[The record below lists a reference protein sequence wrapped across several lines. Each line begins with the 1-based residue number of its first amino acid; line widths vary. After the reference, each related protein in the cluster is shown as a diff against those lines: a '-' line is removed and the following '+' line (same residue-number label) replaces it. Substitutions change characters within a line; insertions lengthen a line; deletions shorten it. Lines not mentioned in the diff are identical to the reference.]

1 MLTLTRDNNSA
12 MVATAILAVSIY
24 DCHPSGFTL
33 PATGLVLELNSPP
46 KTMNWKADA
55 KDTGCGSY

>member
-1 MLTLTRDNNSA
+1 